1 MKGNF
6 SFWTHLSYLVHGQS
20 SATSAPAQDITLPT
34 KRWVPDVLMCCVAPV
49 TRCWPECPART
60 TRRAACDHRIFE
72 KIASW
77 NLLAQT
83 DSPTFAVRRF
93 DSLKDQSWKPRD
105 ELSPGPLQNCL
116 LRKLAFSLL
125 IHFQNFIESDHQVTI
140 SDGIPKNLTSWN
152 NFA

>member
-6 SFWTHLSYLVHGQS
+6 GHTSFIFCARTIQRNFS
-20 SATSAPAQDITLPT
+20 SCSGYHAANKKMSPW
-34 KRWVPDVLMCCVAPV
+34 RVDVLRCPSNELL
-49 TRCWPECPART
+49 TRVSTRT
-60 TRRAACDHRIFE
+60 TRRAACDHWIFE
-72 KIASW
+72 RLPVEIFWHKLIHQHCSQAI
-77 NLLAQT
+77 
-83 DSPTFAVRRF
+83 RF
-93 DSLKDQSWKPRD
+93 LKDQSWKPRD
-105 ELSPGPLQNCL
+105 ALSPGPLQNCL